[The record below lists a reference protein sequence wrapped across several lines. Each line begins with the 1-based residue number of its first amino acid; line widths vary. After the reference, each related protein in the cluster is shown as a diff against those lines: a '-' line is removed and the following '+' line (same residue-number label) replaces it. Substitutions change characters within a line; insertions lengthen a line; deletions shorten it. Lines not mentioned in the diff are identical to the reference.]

1 MYEPWDAEGFGA
13 DLAARFP
20 AARVVMAPTAAG
32 DRAAHLARPD
42 LGRRLSDE
50 GRSRLAGLAADTVWI
65 VSDGL
70 SARAVARH
78 AAPLLAELAR
88 TCPGAESPLIV
99 LCPRGRVALGD
110 EVGQLVGAR
119 LAVVLIGE
127 RPGLSAADG
136 LGIYMT
142 FDPRP
147 GRTDA
152 ERHCISNVRE
162 PGGLDYATAA
172 ARLAALIGRAAMLGC
187 SGVVLKDTARAIEP
201 PPRP

>member
-1 MYEPWDAEGFGA
+1 M
-13 DLAARFP
+13 
-20 AARVVMAPTAAG
+20 
-32 DRAAHLARPD
+32 
-42 LGRRLSDE
+42 
-50 GRSRLAGLAADTVWI
+50 
-65 VSDGL
+65 
-70 SARAVARH
+70 
-78 AAPLLAELAR
+78 
-88 TCPGAESPLIV
+88 

-152 ERHCISNVRE
+152 ERNCISNVRE